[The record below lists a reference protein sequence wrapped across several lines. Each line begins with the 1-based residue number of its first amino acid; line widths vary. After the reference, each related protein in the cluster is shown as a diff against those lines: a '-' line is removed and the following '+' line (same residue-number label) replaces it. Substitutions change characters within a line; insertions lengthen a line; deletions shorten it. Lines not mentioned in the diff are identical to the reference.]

1 MIQIAVSLRIL
12 GLILIAFSL
21 THVPVMG
28 IALFYNETEV
38 ITFLAAAMVTF
49 TAGLLLWYTNHN
61 ALQELR
67 TRDGFFIIVLI
78 WTVVGLFGAIPFVFS
93 PTLSASVIDA
103 AFESISG
110 LTTTGATVFTGL
122 DTMPRSILYYR
133 QQLHFLGGM
142 GIIVLAVA
150 ILPLLGI
157 GGLQL
162 FRSEVSSFS
171 KDTKLTPQVTQTAKA
186 LWLVYIGLNLA
197 CIIAYWLGGMSLFD
211 AVCFAFGTISTGGFA
226 PYDDSFIFPQASLHL
241 IAVLFMLLGAMNFSL
256 HFLAFRQGKFLSY
269 FKDTEVKAFFTIQL
283 IVFLACAI
291 VIFHQT
297 TVLDPFYSLVEILFQ
312 VVSISTTTGFTVT
325 TFHLWPSFL
334 PFLLL
339 FAALIGGCSGS
350 TSAGIRVVRMLLIL
364 KQGWREMKRLVHPKG
379 YFLLKLNQKV
389 VSSRV
394 SDAVWGFV
402 GVYFTVFL
410 ILMFTLMVFDLD
422 FVSAFSGLVGAI
434 TTLGPGLGKV
444 AFNYADISEA
454 AKVTLTFAMLLGRLE
469 LFAILVLFTP
479 AFWRQ

>member
-12 GLILIAFSL
+12 GMILIVFSL
-21 THVPVMG
+21 THVPAMV
-28 IALFYNETEV
+28 IALFHHEAEIT
-38 ITFLAAAMVTF
+38 TFLSAAMVTF
-49 TAGLLLWYTNHN
+49 TAGLLLWYINRN

-93 PTLSASVIDA
+93 PVLSASIVDA
-103 AFESISG
+103 VFESVSG
-110 LTTTGATVFTGL
+110 LTTTGATVFVGL

-186 LWLVYIGLNLA
+186 LWLVYIGLNIA

-226 PYDDSFIFPQASLHL
+226 PYDDSFIFPQVSLHL
-241 IAVLFMLLGAMNFSL
+241 IATVFMLLGAMNFSL
-256 HFLAFRQGKFLSY
+256 HFLAFRQGKFSSY
-269 FKDTEVKAFFTIQL
+269 FKDTEVKAFLAIQI
-283 IVFLACAI
+283 IVFLVSAI
-291 VIFHQT
+291 VIFDQT
-297 TVLDPFYSLVEILFQ
+297 TVLNPVYSLVEILFQ
-312 VVSISTTTGFTVT
+312 VVSIGTTTGYTVT
-325 TFHLWPSFL
+325 TFHLWPTFL
-334 PFLLL
+334 PFLVLVI
-339 FAALIGGCSGS
+339 ALIGGCSGS
-350 TSAGIRVVRMLLIL
+350 TAGGIRVVRMLLIL
-364 KQGWREMKRLVHPKG
+364 KQGWREMKRLVHPHG

-389 VSSRV
+389 VPQRV

-410 ILMFTLMVFDLD
+410 ILMFMLMIFGLD

-444 AFNYADISEA
+444 ALNYGGISES
-454 AKVTLTFAMLLGRLE
+454 AKVTLTLAMLLGRLE
-469 LFAILVLFTP
+469 LFAILILLTP